1 MVKDNYNKKYSAL
14 ILVFFFGLIILYMLR
29 NFLTPIITA
38 VILSFLV
45 YPVYSYFLKKTKGK
59 EILSASLVIVFVLL
73 VVFIPLSIGASVAL
87 NQINNLD
94 LDPEGYSKYE
104 QTIFDLTGTEISI
117 SEGVNNLGTLFKSE
131 AKTTLPKFVSLTS
144 NFLISVFVMFFVM
157 FYLILDKDKVIKLVC
172 DILPFSKKN
181 SQHLI
186 LESGKVT
193 RAVLI
198 GQVLTA
204 IIQGFLGMISFII
217 AGVSGAFFWGFI
229 MMILSVIP
237 VIGAFLIWVPAGIFL
252 LIEGQIWQ
260 GVFVLVWGVVVVSNV
275 DNIVRPKLVGKFAD
289 IHPLEVFLGVIIG
302 LSTFGMIGIV
312 LGPLIVSLFKTLIKV
327 YHQEY
332 FVA

>member
-1 MVKDNYNKKYSAL
+1 MVKENYNKKYFAL
-14 ILVFFFGLIILYMLR
+14 GLVLIFGLIILYMLR
-29 NFLTPIITA
+29 DFLTPIVAAI
-38 VILSFLV
+38 ILSFLV
-45 YPVYSYFLKKTKGK
+45 YPVYDYFLRKTKK
-59 EILSASLVIVFVLL
+59 EVLSASLVIVFVLL
-73 VVFIPLSIGASVAL
+73 VIFIPLSIGASVAL

-94 LDPEGYSKYE
+94 LDSEGYAKYE
-104 QTIFDLTGTEISI
+104 QTIFELTGAEVSI
-117 SEGVNNLGTLFKSE
+117 SDGVNNIGSLFKSE

-144 NFLISVFVMFFVM
+144 NFLISTFVMFFVM
-157 FYLILDKDKVIKLVC
+157 FYLLLDKSRVINFVC
-172 DILPFSKKN
+172 NILPFSKKN
-181 SQHLI
+181 SKL
-186 LESGKVT
+186 LVNESGKVT
-193 RAVLI
+193 RAILI

-204 IIQGFLGMISFII
+204 MIQGFLGMFSFII
-217 AGVSGAFFWGFI
+217 AGVSGALFWGFV

-237 VIGAFLIWVPAGIFL
+237 VIGAFLIWLPAGIIL

-332 FVA
+332 FVG